1 QTGSIRIRASFP
13 NTDDR
18 LLPGLFARI
27 KLVGSDSYKGILIDE
42 KAIGTDL
49 NNKFVLVVNADN
61 QLEYRAVKLGEK
73 VNGLRIV
80 REGLSANDK
89 IVVNGLQRVMPNI
102 QIEPKL
108 VDMATKEQLAGL
120 RKAQQLL
127 DKTSTSLAAESDSS
141 ADQG

>member
-1 QTGSIRIRASFP
+1 M
-13 NTDDR
+13 
-18 LLPGLFARI
+18 
-27 KLVGSDSYKGILIDE
+27 
-42 KAIGTDL
+42 
-49 NNKFVLVVNADN
+49 NADN

>member
-1 QTGSIRIRASFP
+1 M
-13 NTDDR
+13 
-18 LLPGLFARI
+18 
-27 KLVGSDSYKGILIDE
+27 
-42 KAIGTDL
+42 
-49 NNKFVLVVNADN
+49 
-61 QLEYRAVKLGEK
+61 
-73 VNGLRIV
+73 

>member
-1 QTGSIRIRASFP
+1 
-13 NTDDR
+13 
-18 LLPGLFARI
+18 
-27 KLVGSDSYKGILIDE
+27 
-42 KAIGTDL
+42 
-49 NNKFVLVVNADN
+49 VLVVNADN

-80 REGLSANDK
+80 REGLSANEK

>member
-1 QTGSIRIRASFP
+1 M
-13 NTDDR
+13 
-18 LLPGLFARI
+18 FARI
-27 KLVGSDSYKGILIDE
+27 KLVGSDSYQGILIDE

-49 NNKFVLVVNADN
+49 NNKFVLVVNAEN
-61 QLEYRAVKLGEK
+61 QLEYRGIKLGEK

-80 REGLSANDK
+80 REGLTATDK

-102 QIEPKL
+102 QIKPKL
-108 VDMATKEQLAGL
+108 VDMATNEQLAGL

-127 DKTSTSLAAESDSS
+127 DKTNTSLAAESDNS